1 VALDLM
7 SLRAGL
13 FLDDSQYKQGLSD
26 AKGGLQDF
34 AASAKKVLAA
44 VGFGVAVKK
53 GVDGIVLLTKSAVKA
68 YGEFEQLSGGVETL
82 FKDSADAVKKH
93 AQEAYKTAGL
103 SANEYMETVT
113 SFSASLIQSTGRG
126 EQKDI
131 AALKKNLDDQYD
143 ATKRHWEE
151 RIRLTKDSSK
161 KASLRYQMQ
170 DELKALKAHNK
181 EAIAEAERTNRSSK
195 STSQSIA
202 RAADLAD
209 LAVRDMSDNAN
220 KFGSDMS
227 SIQNAYAGFSKQ
239 NYTMLDNLKLG
250 YGGTKEEME
259 RLLQDAEKLTGKKYD
274 LSSYADI
281 VEAIHAIQDE
291 MGITGTTAAEAE
303 KTIEGSIASTK
314 AAWQNVLTS
323 IGSGK
328 DMKTATANL
337 IKSARNVLNNVKPVV
352 KRALKGIGSLLEQ
365 LVPEIVKE
373 VPKLVFEFGPAIIR
387 NLGKIVGNV
396 AKALPGAVSDM
407 WNTAKNVLLTN
418 GVQKI
423 ALFLNELIT
432 GGADKSF
439 GPAQQRIQNRL
450 TKLFSSIFTLGST
463 ILEKAKAM
471 WDAIVDAVQPVLQ
484 GLLSFVVDKVMPVVT
499 NIFKFFTDNFDAIA
513 AGVGTI
519 VGVIATM
526 AIADKINNLLTIIK
540 TFFAVVKAHPFAII
554 LTVIGAVVGYLVH
567 LYQTNEEARDKI
579 NAAFDAIKS
588 FWENTLKPAFEDI
601 YTYVVETLIP
611 ALIEWWDTKLKPTI
625 ENVFTAIVGFWNDTL
640 KPALVALYD
649 YVVTDLIP
657 TLIVWWEYKL
667 KPTIETV
674 FNAIVGFWN
683 DTLKP
688 AFEDIYAYVIETLIP
703 TLIEWWDT
711 KLKPTI
717 ETVFTA
723 IAGFWNDTLKPA
735 FEAIYTYV
743 VDTLIPALQ
752 EKWEAIQPIIENV
765 FTAIKTFWEDTA
777 QPALQAFWDFINDK
791 VVPII
796 GDLGTTFQDVW
807 DKYLKPVA
815 DWINDVFI
823 IYWQTLQTQM
833 QNLLDFIT
841 AVFSGQWGD
850 AWDALVAMVAT
861 PFEGLKEILKKPIN
875 AVIDLL
881 NGLIS
886 KVRDALNTVIDF
898 INSSLSIS
906 VPSVTF
912 DANPF
917 SDTFG
922 IHTDSS
928 HPAWSWNP
936 GIGRINWADN
946 VIPKLARGGIVSNG
960 GSAIVGEYRPEFL
973 QMINGKAVVTPLNT
987 GRFPGGGGQEIVVP
1001 RNESRQ
1007 LTVILELDRQ
1017 QMGKAVYRLN
1027 NEETQRVGVRLAKGG
1042 AY

>member
-1 VALDLM
+1 MALDLM

-53 GVDGIVLLTKSAVKA
+53 GVDGIVSLTKSAVKA

-82 FKDSADAVKKH
+82 FKDSADAVKKN

-195 STSQSIA
+195 STSESIA

-328 DMKTATANL
+328 DMKKATANL

-387 NLGKIVGNV
+387 NLSKIVGNV

-407 WNTAKNVLLTN
+407 WNTVKNVLMTN

-450 TKLFSSIFTLGST
+450 TKFFGEAFEAVGNVIDIGRGIFDGIVDLWTTVLQPIFQEVLSFLLDRVLPVVNSALSLINDGLSKIPSIIGSVVDAIKKGDWGKAGSIIWDSIKSGFNAVSGWLLKLVLGEDYTPESGWGDAGAKIWGAIKAGFAVVNDWLIKLLMGDDWTPESGWGDVGSKVWQAIKDGFAITSDWLKKLLLGEDEYTPDATWADVGKKIWDKIIEGLASAVDWLKNLFDDWTTKLTDGSIDFKSIGST
-463 ILEKAKAM
+463 I
-471 WDAIVDAVQPVLQ
+471 
-484 GLLSFVVDKVMPVVT
+484 GS
-499 NIFKFFTDNFDAIA
+499 
-513 AGVGTI
+513 TI
-519 VGVIATM
+519 WG
-526 AIADKINNLLTIIK
+526 
-540 TFFAVVKAHPFAII
+540 
-554 LTVIGAVVGYLVH
+554 
-567 LYQTNEEARDKI
+567 
-579 NAAFDAIKS
+579 AIKD
-588 FWENTLKPAFEDI
+588 AF
-601 YTYVVETLIP
+601 
-611 ALIEWWDTKLKPTI
+611 
-625 ENVFTAIVGFWNDTL
+625 
-640 KPALVALYD
+640 
-649 YVVTDLIP
+649 
-657 TLIVWWEYKL
+657 
-667 KPTIETV
+667 
-674 FNAIVGFWN
+674 
-683 DTLKP
+683 
-688 AFEDIYAYVIETLIP
+688 
-703 TLIEWWDT
+703 
-711 KLKPTI
+711 
-717 ETVFTA
+717 
-723 IAGFWNDTLKPA
+723 
-735 FEAIYTYV
+735 
-743 VDTLIPALQ
+743 
-752 EKWEAIQPIIENV
+752 
-765 FTAIKTFWEDTA
+765 
-777 QPALQAFWDFINDK
+777 
-791 VVPII
+791 
-796 GDLGTTFQDVW
+796 
-807 DKYLKPVA
+807 
-815 DWINDVFI
+815 
-823 IYWQTLQTQM
+823 
-833 QNLLDFIT
+833 
-841 AVFSGQWGD
+841 
-850 AWDALVAMVAT
+850 
-861 PFEGLKEILKKPIN
+861 
-875 AVIDLL
+875 
-881 NGLIS
+881 
-886 KVRDALNTVIDF
+886 NTVIDWFKSLFGGESDDDQNSVKGAIFSIDWAGLGTSIFNF
-898 INSSLSIS
+898 IGAAFLGIADAYKGYFQSAWDAIKEIDWAGLGDAMWGAIKGAFSTISSWFTE
-906 VPSVTF
+906 TF
-912 DANPF
+912 RGPINTVIDYINEMITNFENAFNRVIDGINYLLGTNF
-917 SDTFG
+917 ERKVFDRVQKIYDTVYG
-922 IHTDSS
+922 TN
-928 HPAWSWNP
+928 A
-936 GIGRINWADN
+936 
-946 VIPKLARGGIVSNG
+946 VYGGG
-960 GSAIVGEYRPEFL
+960 GSAERGSGAGRRKVRGYASGGILKNGDFGVVGEYQPEFL
-973 QMINGKAVVTPLNT
+973 QMVNGKAVVTPLNT
-987 GRFPGGGGQEIVVP
+987 GRFPGGGQEVVVP

-1017 QMGKAVYRLN
+1017 QMGKMVYKLN
-1027 NEETQRVGVRLAKGG
+1027 NEETQRVGVKLAKGG

>member
-1 VALDLM
+1 MALDLM
-7 SLRAGL
+7 SLRAKL
-13 FLDDSQYKQGLSD
+13 FLDDSQYEQGLSD

-34 AASAKKVLAA
+34 AKSAKKVLAA

-53 GVDGIVLLTKSAVKA
+53 GVDGIVSLTKSAVKA

-82 FKDSADAVKKH
+82 FKDSADAVKQH

-103 SANEYMETVT
+103 SANEYMKTVT

-143 ATKRHWEE
+143 ATKRYWEE

-195 STSQSIA
+195 STSESIA

-314 AAWQNVLTS
+314 AAWENVLTS

-337 IKSARNVLNNVKPVV
+337 VKSAKNVIKNVKPVI
-352 KRALKGIGSLLEQ
+352 KRALSGIGDLIAGLAPVLLKEGPLLIMQ
-365 LVPEIVKE
+365 LLPSIVKS
-373 VPKLVFEFGPAIIR
+373 V
-387 NLGKIVGNV
+387 GKIVGGV
-396 AKALPGAVSDM
+396 AKSLPSAISDL
-407 WNTAKNVLLTN
+407 WNTVKNVLLTN

-450 TKLFSSIFTLGST
+450 TKLFNSIFTLGST

-471 WDAIVDAVQPVLQ
+471 WDTIVDAVQPVLQ
-484 GLLSFVVDKVMPVVT
+484 SLLSFVVDKVMPILTSV
-499 NIFKFFTDNFDAIA
+499 FKFLTDNFDAIA
-513 AGVGTI
+513 AGIGTI
-519 VGVIATM
+519 VGVIAAM
-526 AIADKINNLLTIIK
+526 AIADKINNVIGIIK

-554 LTVIGAVVGYLVH
+554 LTVIGAVIGYLVH
-567 LYQTNEEARDKI
+567 LYQTNEDARDKI
-579 NAAFDAIKS
+579 NAAFDAIKG

-601 YTYVVETLIP
+601 YTYIVETLIP

-649 YVVTDLIP
+649 YIVTDLIP
-657 TLIVWWEYKL
+657 TLIVWWEDKL
-667 KPTIETV
+667 KPTVETV

-688 AFEDIYAYVIETLIP
+688 ALEDIYTYVVETLIP

-743 VDTLIPALQ
+743 VDTLIPTLQ

-765 FTAIKTFWEDTA
+765 FTAIKTFWEETA

-791 VVPII
+791 IMPIV

-815 DWINDVFI
+815 DWINDVFV

-861 PFEGLKEILKKPIN
+861 PFEGLKEILKTPIN
-875 AVIDLL
+875 AVIE
-881 NGLIS
+881 LINNMIRA
-886 KVRDALNTVIDF
+886 VRDSINTVIEG
-898 INSSLSIS
+898 INNKLKITIPAIS
-906 VPSVTF
+906 VSWEGFSV
-912 DANPF
+912 DYDNPWWK
-917 SDTFG
+917 
-922 IHTDSS
+922 
-928 HPAWSWNP
+928 WSPNLKTV
-936 GIGRINWADN
+936 NWADN

-960 GSAIVGEYRPEFL
+960 GSAIVGEYQPEFL
-973 QMINGKAVVTPLNT
+973 QMVNGKAVVTPLNT
-987 GRFPGGGGQEIVVP
+987 GRFPGGGQEIVTPRAQKSQMINLTLQIKDTEIARVLVP
-1001 RNESRQ
+1001 
-1007 LTVILELDRQ
+1007 LLET
-1017 QMGKAVYRLN
+1017 
-1027 NEETQRVGVRLAKGG
+1027 EEQRRGVRLATGG